1 MIINKL
7 ALNYI
12 SEKMN
17 GFFLISIVKLLTIQ
31 DINTLIFAILFS
43 GQAMKELCKY
53 SQQS

>member
-17 GFFLISIVKLLTIQ
+17 GFLISIVKLLTIQ

>member
-17 GFFLISIVKLLTIQ
+17 GFVYFKLLSYLQYRT
-31 DINTLIFAILFS
+31 
-43 GQAMKELCKY
+43 
-53 SQQS
+53 